1 MKLRDKLSK
10 AQLSKLMNELGNKSA
25 TAGKAIKYAT
35 TEQKNNALL
44 NAAKA
49 IRSNKEKI
57 LKANSLDITY
67 ASAKHIKESLLDRL
81 YLNSETL
88 EGVAKGLEIVA
99 GLPDPV
105 GQVIKSWERPNG
117 LEISQVRVPLGVIG
131 IIYESRPNVTA
142 DAGSLCL
149 KSGNAVILRGGSE
162 SFHTSQAI
170 IECLH
175 HGLKSMELPETC
187 IQLVPTRDRE
197 AVGHLLTMVDTVDVI
212 VPRGGKSLVER
223 VQKESRIPTIAH
235 LEGLCHVYL
244 DNDADL
250 EMACNIVLNAKM
262 RRPSVCGAAETLL
275 IDRLGVDRL
284 LPRVAKKL
292 IEAGCE
298 LRGDIISQTLVPA
311 INPATES
318 DWTTEYLDSILSI
331 RIVDGVNGAID
342 HINNY
347 GSNHT
352 DSIVTDNILIADRFL
367 KEVDSAIVLHNAS
380 TQYADGGEF
389 GMGAE
394 IGISTGRLHAR
405 GPVGA
410 EQLTCFKYVV
420 RGYGQ
425 TRP

>member
-10 AQLSKLMNELGNKSA
+10 AQLSKLMNELGNNSA

-67 ASAKHIKESLLDRL
+67 ASAKNIKESLLDRL

>member
-1 MKLRDKLSK
+1 MKLRDKLPK
-10 AQLSKLMNELGNKSA
+10 AQLSKLMNELGNNSA

-67 ASAKHIKESLLDRL
+67 ASAKNIKESLLDRL

-420 RGYGQ
+420 RGCGQ

>member
-1 MKLRDKLSK
+1 MTLRDKLSK
-10 AQLSKLMNELGNKSA
+10 AQLSKLMNELGNNSA
-25 TAGKAIKYAT
+25 TAEKAIKYAT

>member
-1 MKLRDKLSK
+1 
-10 AQLSKLMNELGNKSA
+10 MNELGNNSA

-67 ASAKHIKESLLDRL
+67 ASAKNIKESLLDRL

>member
-10 AQLSKLMNELGNKSA
+10 AQLSKLMNELGNNSA

-67 ASAKHIKESLLDRL
+67 ASAKNIKESLLDRL

-275 IDRLGVDRL
+275 IDRLGVNRL

-389 GMGAE
+389 GMGA
-394 IGISTGRLHAR
+394 
-405 GPVGA
+405 
-410 EQLTCFKYVV
+410 
-420 RGYGQ
+420 
-425 TRP
+425 